1 MAELHVQRKRHNLSW
16 LWALIGVIVI
26 AIGVY
31 LYLHYKNPKQYP
43 VTIKSTSS
51 IRAAN
56 DATAKPIL
64 S

>member
-1 MAELHVQRKRHNLSW
+1 MAELHVQRKRNNLTW
-16 LWALIGVIVI
+16 LWALVAVIVI
-26 AIGVY
+26 AVGVY

-51 IRAAN
+51 IRAVN
-56 DATAKPIL
+56 KTTTKPIL

>member
-1 MAELHVQRKRHNLSW
+1 MAELHVQRKRNNLSW
-16 LWALIGVIVI
+16 LWALIAIIVI
-26 AIGVY
+26 GVGIY
-31 LYLHYKNPKQYP
+31 LYLHYKNPRQYP

-51 IRAAN
+51 IRAGH